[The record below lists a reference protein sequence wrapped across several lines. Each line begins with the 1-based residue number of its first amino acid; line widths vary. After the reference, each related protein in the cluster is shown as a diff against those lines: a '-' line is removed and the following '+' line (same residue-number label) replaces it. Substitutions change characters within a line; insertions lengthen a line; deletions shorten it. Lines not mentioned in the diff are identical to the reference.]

1 MPGLQESV
9 HAVRELVR
17 REAEVLNGRWDR
29 VVLAGIS
36 MGCATSVHVLLNLDV
51 PAEAG
56 GRLGGVMGFCGRCP
70 FAGRGLDGM
79 RAVLALEGAPEGD
92 AVLRAT
98 PVLLEHNVDDPLV
111 KIENGRG
118 LRDTLVGFGMQVEW
132 REYPKGG
139 HWFQEPQGI
148 EDAVAFLKKIVAETG
163 PAEASRAAGNG
174 EVMDLD

>member
-111 KIENGRG
+111 LVENARR
-118 LRDTLVGFGMQVEW
+118 LRDTLAGFGVQVEW
-132 REYPKGG
+132 REYERGG
-139 HWFQEPQGI
+139 HWLQEPQGA
-148 EDAVAFLKKIVAETG
+148 EDAVAFLRRVVAETG
-163 PAEASRAAGNG
+163 RPTVDAAAGG
-174 EVMDLD
+174 GAMDSS